1 MDQQRTCKVCGETKP
16 IDDFYLYDK
25 RRGYR
30 SRSCIAC
37 ESEKRNNLLETE
49 RTCKTCGV
57 GKPLS
62 EFNIAQGREGYRRH
76 ECKPCE
82 SARKKEWYNRN
93 YHQARQRQ
101 KEAYEQ
107 RKNQPRFHSEE
118 RRKYLRELA
127 KRSRA
132 KYKDLAIKHYGGYK
146 CACCGETEPL
156 FLTLD
161 HINNDGYMLRKY
173 GEQPGGAAQIYHWLH
188 KHGYPEGFQVL
199 CMNCNFG
206 KARNGGICPHKK
218 GSTTIP

>member
-1 MDQQRTCKVCGETKP
+1 MDQTRTCKTCGATKP
-16 IDDFYLYDK
+16 VDDFFLYDK

-37 ESEKRNNLLETE
+37 ESERRQSILEVE
-49 RTCKTCGV
+49 RKCKTCGIE
-57 GKPLS
+57 KPLE
-62 EFNIAQGREGYRRH
+62 EFNVAQGREGYRRH
-76 ECKPCE
+76 ECKSCE
-82 SARKKEWYNRN
+82 AARKKQWYNEN
-93 YHQARQRQ
+93 YERARQRQ
-101 KEAYEQ
+101 REAYEK
-107 RKNQPRFHSEE
+107 RKCEPRLHSEE

-127 KRSRA
+127 VRSRQ
-132 KYKDLAIKHYGGYK
+132 KYKDLAFQHYGGYQ

-156 FLTLD
+156 FLSLD
-161 HINNDGYMLRKY
+161 HINNDGYMLRKHKIQ
-173 GEQPGGAAQIYHWLH
+173 GTAGIYHWLH